1 MTDPIA
7 VPGLAA
13 PAEILVDRWGIPHL
27 TAGSLDDLFFLQGFN
42 AARDRLWQIDLWRK
56 RGLGLLAADFGPG
69 YLAQDV
75 ASRHFLY
82 RGDMAAEWASYA
94 EDAAAICTRFA
105 AGINAYVALTERE
118 PDRLP
123 EEFRIFGTRPA
134 RWQAEDVVR
143 IRSHGLTRNALS
155 ELARAHVLAGA
166 DVATD
171 RLRKSIEPPVAVG
184 PVPGFDPE
192 AVPPDALQLFR
203 LAMAPVTFPPERLAA
218 TLDEAGLWREVT
230 DLGEVLRAPEAEGSS
245 DGSNN
250 WAVHGSRTSTGRP
263 VLATDPHR
271 AHAVPSLR
279 YLVHLSAPGFDAIG
293 AGEPCVPG
301 IMMGHN
307 GTAAFSLTIFGA
319 DQEDVYLYETRPDDP
334 DSYRY
339 GAGWERM
346 RAVEERFAVKGAAEQ
361 ARTLRFTRHG
371 PVVHADAARRSAV
384 AVRSVWFEPGSAAYL
399 ASLSGMRAQDI
410 DGFRA
415 AMRRWGTPSVNQVYA
430 DISGTI
436 AWLPAGHVPRRPNWH
451 GLAPVPGDGSHE
463 WDGMMDPALMP
474 VRIDPPEGFVA
485 TANELNLPADWLHD
499 QRPVGFEWLEDS
511 RAVRI
516 REVLAGQDRHSLAD
530 SQDLQ
535 ADTLSV
541 PARRM
546 LRLLAPLES
555 RDAAQALA
563 LLRGWD
569 ARLDADSAAAALF
582 ELWWTKHLK
591 PALFARLVPDPAIR
605 KLLAPGDVA
614 GILAA
619 LEAPDGRFGA
629 DPTAARDAL
638 LLETLGAA
646 TADAARRLGADPAA
660 WRWGDL
666 HHGYFGHPASAVAPD
681 RKPELDV
688 GPLAKGGGASTV
700 MHAAYRPDSFQVTNG
715 ASVRIVM
722 DVGDWDRSTCI
733 NTPGQSGDPRS
744 PHYRDLAPLWARGEQ
759 VPLLYG
765 RAAVEGAAETRIAL
779 VPQP

>member
-1 MTDPIA
+1 
-7 VPGLAA
+7 
-13 PAEILVDRWGIPHL
+13 
-27 TAGSLDDLFFLQGFN
+27 
-42 AARDRLWQIDLWRK
+42 
-56 RGLGLLAADFGPG
+56 
-69 YLAQDV
+69 
-75 ASRHFLY
+75 
-82 RGDMAAEWASYA
+82 MAAEWAAYA
-94 EDAAAICTRFA
+94 EDAEAICNRFA

-123 EEFRIFGTRPA
+123 EEFQIFGTRPA

-166 DVATD
+166 DAATD
-171 RLRKSIEPPVAVG
+171 RLRKVIEPPVAVG
-184 PVPGFDPE
+184 PVPGFDPA

-230 DLGEVLRAPEAEGSS
+230 DLGEVLRAPEPEGAS

-263 VLATDPHR
+263 VMATDPHR

-279 YLVHLSAPGFDAIG
+279 YLVHLTAPGFDAIG

-319 DQEDVYLYETRPDDP
+319 DQEDVYLYETRPDHP
-334 DSYRY
+334 ESYRY
-339 GAGWERM
+339 GTGWERM
-346 RAVEERFAVKGAAEQ
+346 RTVEERFAVKGAAEQ
-361 ARTLRFTRHG
+361 VRILRFTRHG
-371 PVVHADAARRSAV
+371 PVVHADASRHSAV

-399 ASLSGMRAQDI
+399 ASLSGMRARDI

-430 DISGTI
+430 DTSGTI

-485 TANELNLPADWLHD
+485 TANELNLPDDWPHD
-499 QRPVGFEWLEDS
+499 QRPVGFEWLEGS
-511 RAVRI
+511 RAVRV
-516 REVLAGQDRHSLAD
+516 REVLVGQDRHSPAD
-530 SQDLQ
+530 SRALQ

-541 PARRM
+541 PARRV

-555 RDAAQALA
+555 GGEALA

-569 ARLDADSAAAALF
+569 ARLEAESAAAALF

-591 PALFARLVPDPAIR
+591 PALFARLVPDPAIC

-614 GILAA
+614 GILAV

-629 DPTAARDAL
+629 DPKAARDAL
-638 LLETLGAA
+638 LLETLAVA
-646 TADAARRLGADPAA
+646 WADATQRLGPDPAG

-681 RKPELDV
+681 RKAELDV

-744 PHYRDLAPLWARGEQ
+744 PHYRDLAPLWARGDQ
-759 VPLLYG
+759 VPLLYS
-765 RAAVEGAAETRIAL
+765 RAAVEGAAETRITL